1 MIHTHRYYSQ
11 ETMPFVTIW
20 MNLESTMLSEM
31 KDKSYVTAVSLTY
44 GILKS

>member
-1 MIHTHRYYSQ
+1 
-11 ETMPFVTIW
+11 MPFVTIW

-31 KDKSYVTAVSLTY
+31 KDESYLTAVSLTY